1 MHGFCFQIK
10 QDGSTFEGLYKMG
23 KREGFGK
30 ETFGHLPTEDWK
42 EGVWTDGELKL
53 DNIWQQSQ
61 MNYSRQTSY
70 LNKIIK

>member
-1 MHGFCFQIK
+1 
-10 QDGSTFEGLYKMG
+10 MG

-42 EGVWTDGELKL
+42 EGVWIDDELKL
-53 DNIWQQSQ
+53 ENIWQQSQ
-61 MNYSRQTSY
+61 MNYSRQTNY